1 MINNFQADKKLK
13 ISEYISEEKSGTAD
27 EWLESKLFMLTLSG
41 TTMSEEQQ
49 IATLLGAVKGDLQKQ
64 LYSELQRKRTSES
77 KLTLSDFRE
86 ILIKVTKKS
95 SSEYSRILDKYFSR
109 NISIKYKR

>member
-1 MINNFQADKKLK
+1 
-13 ISEYISEEKSGTAD
+13 
-27 EWLESKLFMLTLSG
+27 
-41 TTMSEEQQ
+41 MSEEQQ

-77 KLTLSDFRE
+77 KLSLSDFRE

-95 SSEYSRILDKYFSR
+95 SSEYSRILDKLRFTGD
-109 NISIKYKR
+109 ISVRDVYSQIYCLVKKLLKNGTDSM